1 MIQQSPELRLIYD
14 DRDKEAKDKFS
25 IVKDAHAEG
34 LAEGEARGEAKGRIE
49 GEARGESK
57 GKLIGRIQILEQSL
71 TLPATDEATLSSMDE
86 TKLASLSSDLQQR
99 LQARG

>member
-14 DRDKEAKDKFS
+14 DREKEAKDQFS
-25 IVKDAHAEG
+25 IVKDAFVEGETRGKIEG
-34 LAEGEARGEAKGRIE
+34 LAEGEAR

-57 GKLIGRIQILEQSL
+57 GKLIGRIQLLEQLL
-71 TLPATDEATLSSMDE
+71 TLPATDEATLSGMDE
-86 TKLASLSSDLQQR
+86 PKLASLSRDLQQR